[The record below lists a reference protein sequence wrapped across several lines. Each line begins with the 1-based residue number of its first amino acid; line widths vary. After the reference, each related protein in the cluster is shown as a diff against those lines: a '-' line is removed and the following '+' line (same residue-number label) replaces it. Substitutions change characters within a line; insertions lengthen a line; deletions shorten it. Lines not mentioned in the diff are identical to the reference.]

1 MPTRSAPVSA
11 VAALVF
17 AMATVALASTRNPLT
32 SVEPPPVPPRHAAP
46 RPRAPTAA
54 DPMDLNRATL
64 TELEALPGIG
74 PATARRILEARTR
87 AGRFRDLSELDAVKG
102 IGPRTLGRLAPLV
115 RVGGGTLSTGR

>member
-17 AMATVALASTRNPLT
+17 AMATVALASTRQGSPL
-32 SVEPPPVPPRHAAP
+32 VEPPPPPPRHAAP

-54 DPMDLNRATL
+54 EPLDLNGATAS
-64 TELEALPGIG
+64 ELEALPGIG
-74 PATARRILEARTR
+74 PATAQRIVEARAR

-102 IGPRTLGRLAPLV
+102 VGPRTIARLAPLV
-115 RVGGGTLSTGR
+115 RFGPGAVSSDR